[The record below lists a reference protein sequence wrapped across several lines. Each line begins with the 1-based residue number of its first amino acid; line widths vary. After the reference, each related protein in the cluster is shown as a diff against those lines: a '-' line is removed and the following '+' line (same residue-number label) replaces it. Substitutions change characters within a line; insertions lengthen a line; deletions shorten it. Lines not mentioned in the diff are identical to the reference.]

1 MVGLAESESMASQSQ
16 INDDKQGHGIPWLGR
31 WRWLGIVLALPLA
44 AVLLAVSW
52 RCVLP
57 PPSPEP
63 ETVPAAS
70 LSATTLQEA
79 RPSPDDAASIT
90 APRVAEQWRA
100 DDETFDPTSDGWE
113 SESFAAT
120 AESQL
125 SKVVD
130 LLTQPG
136 RISAEQLAEYLAADF
151 SASSLRPDE
160 LQTVFEDDSVLIRRQ
175 AARLTETRAGQYHGA
190 QGLAEAFQRLAD
202 PFGDASEI
210 QVHLKIYG
218 VAASPSDTTTT
229 ADLEV
234 DGRTKE
240 GTVQQ
245 NSTWICRWTRP
256 PGGLPPRLQSIRLED
271 YEEVVG
277 RAGGGTW
284 FVDCTESALAHNRS
298 FHDQVVL
305 GLNHWLQR
313 IEHVHGIQ
321 VYSRMGLAVGDVNGD
336 GLDDVYLC
344 QPGGLPNRLFIQNA
358 DGTASDQSAWAGVDW
373 LDHTS
378 SALLV
383 DLDND
388 GDQDLALATTAGI
401 LIMEN
406 DTSGR
411 FRLRATLHADRS
423 AESLSAA
430 DYDND
435 GDLDIYVCVYRSN
448 PETKLEGANEPFVYH
463 DANNGGMNRMFRND
477 IRTSPSSTWQLTD
490 VTRQCG
496 LDEANR
502 RWSLAAAWEDYDND
516 GDQDLYVANDYGRNC
531 LYRND
536 GGKFVDV
543 AEQAGVIDSGSGM
556 SVSWGD
562 INHDGWMDLFVGNMF
577 SSAGSR
583 IATQA
588 AFRPGTDE
596 ATRELYR
603 RFAKGNSLFQNV
615 DGARFREIGAEA
627 SVEMARWA
635 WSSLLVDI
643 NNDGWHD
650 AFVGNGF
657 ITADDSRDL

>member
-1 MVGLAESESMASQSQ
+1 MASQSR
-16 INDDKQGHGIPWLGR
+16 INDDKHGQGMKRLGR
-31 WRWLGIVLALPLA
+31 WKRMGVVLTLPLA
-44 AVLLAVSW
+44 AVLLALSW
-52 RCVLP
+52 RYGS
-57 PPSPEP
+57 PSPSP
-63 ETVPAAS
+63 GTVPAEPLPA
-70 LSATTLQEA
+70 ATVQ
-79 RPSPDDAASIT
+79 AAKRSSDEMAVIT

-125 SKVVD
+125 TKVVD
-130 LLTQPG
+130 LVTQPQG
-136 RISAEQLAEYLAADF
+136 ISAERLAEYLAADF
-151 SASSLRPDE
+151 TASALRPEE
-160 LQTVFEDDSVLIRRQ
+160 LQTVLADESIVIRRQ
-175 AARLTETRAGQYHGA
+175 APGSTETPTGTNHGA
-190 QGLAEAFQRLAD
+190 QGLAEAIKRLAE
-202 PFGDASEI
+202 PLRDASDIE
-210 QVHLKIYG
+210 VHLKIYG
-218 VAASPSDTTTT
+218 IATGPSDATTT

-234 DGRTKE
+234 HGRTNE
-240 GTVQQ
+240 GTIQQ

-256 PGGLPPRLQSIRLED
+256 TGALPRLASIRLED

-277 RAGGGTW
+277 RANGGTW

-298 FHDQVVL
+298 FHDQVVFGL
-305 GLNHWLQR
+305 GHWLER

-321 VYSRMGLAVGDVNGD
+321 IYSRMGLAVGDVNGD
-336 GLDDVYLC
+336 GRDDLYLC

-358 DGTASDQSAWAGVDW
+358 DGTATDRSEWAGVDW
-373 LDHTS
+373 MDHTS
-378 SALLV
+378 SALV
-383 DLDND
+383 IDLDND
-388 GDQDLALATTAGI
+388 GDQDLALATAAGI

-406 DTSGR
+406 DGSGR
-411 FRLRATLHADRS
+411 FHLRARLHADRS

-435 GDLDIYVCVYRSN
+435 GDLDIYVCVYRSD
-448 PETKLEGANEPFVYH
+448 PESKREGADEQFVYH
-463 DANNGGMNRMFRND
+463 DANNGGMNRLFRND
-477 IRTSPSSTWQLTD
+477 IRTSPAADWQLTD

-516 GDQDLYVANDYGRNC
+516 GDQDLYVANDYGRKC

-536 GGKFVDV
+536 GGQFVDV
-543 AEQAGVIDSGSGM
+543 AEQAGVVDSGSGM

-562 INHDGWMDLFVGNMF
+562 INHDGWMDLYVGNMF

-588 AFRPGTDE
+588 AFRPGSGE
-596 ATRELYR
+596 ATRKLYQ

-615 DGARFREIGAEA
+615 DGTRFREISSEA
-627 SVEMARWA
+627 AVQMARWA

-650 AFVGNGF
+650 AVVANGF